1 MLRSTSDFSLEL
13 KCLLSHVGSSPVCI
27 QKLEHSTPHAALAS
41 PSPLVTSKPCAL
53 LVNPKQL
60 FTAAPPTMVFFDE
73 PAANQAL
80 HRRRFSLQYNTGEIP
95 TYTAEYLPCHT
106 AAAAAVSPCCKRQE
120 PKPLFFLVSLTRYL
134 SISHSLVHRE
144 SDEMAAIIGDMADL
158 QQQSQWEFS
167 CDLEV
172 DYESEENASMVYA
185 ALAVDKELQPDKVKR
200 QMAASNGK
208 LTVHFEAV
216 EARFLRASFSAF
228 VDVLTLATKTI
239 EEFGQGMEL

>member
-1 MLRSTSDFSLEL
+1 
-13 KCLLSHVGSSPVCI
+13 
-27 QKLEHSTPHAALAS
+27 
-41 PSPLVTSKPCAL
+41 
-53 LVNPKQL
+53 
-60 FTAAPPTMVFFDE
+60 
-73 PAANQAL
+73 
-80 HRRRFSLQYNTGEIP
+80 
-95 TYTAEYLPCHT
+95 
-106 AAAAAVSPCCKRQE
+106 
-120 PKPLFFLVSLTRYL
+120 
-134 SISHSLVHRE
+134 
-144 SDEMAAIIGDMADL
+144 MAAIIGDMADL

>member
-80 HRRRFSLQYNTGEIP
+80 HRRRFSLQ
-95 TYTAEYLPCHT
+95 
-106 AAAAAVSPCCKRQE
+106 
-120 PKPLFFLVSLTRYL
+120 
-134 SISHSLVHRE
+134 E